1 MSGSE
6 VGFVGD
12 NFSIYH
18 YDILKKNLGAMPCR
32 MYQVRLFIDAL
43 CLIKTMSLNVLLRG
57 VMIYICPQS
66 GQVRV
71 SPASFGSQSW
81 VGFDRDRCYIATNVA
96 PMFSSHQLSHSLHFT
111 Q

>member
-1 MSGSE
+1 M
-6 VGFVGD
+6 GD

-81 VGFDRDRCYIATNVA
+81 VGCYQGYTGGVEGQGAENWCVGEA
-96 PMFSSHQLSHSLHFT
+96 RRRGR
-111 Q
+111 